1 MAKANSSVK
10 KAGIRR
16 RERNE
21 IRRLVLSGG
30 RVEEGI

>member
-1 MAKANSSVK
+1 MDRGEGVRRS
-10 KAGIRR
+10 IRR